1 MTDHIDFPGDW
12 HGWRLRGRH
21 LVSPDGERITRER
34 LSGLLWKDQQEL
46 RLAGFA
52 SRRKAEANR
61 MRAASGVQVRVVVVE
76 IAELRQNG
84 LLAS

>member
-1 MTDHIDFPGDW
+1 MTDHIDFPGPW
-12 HGWRLRGRH
+12 HRWRLRGRH

-34 LSGLLWKDQQEL
+34 INGLLWRDQQEL

-61 MRAASGVQVRVVVVE
+61 PRAASGVRVRVVVIE
-76 IAELRQNG
+76 NAELRQNG